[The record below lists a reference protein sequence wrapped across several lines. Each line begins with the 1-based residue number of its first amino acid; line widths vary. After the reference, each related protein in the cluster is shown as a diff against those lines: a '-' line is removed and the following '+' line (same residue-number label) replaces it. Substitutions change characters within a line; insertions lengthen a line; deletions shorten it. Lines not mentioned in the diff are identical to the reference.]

1 MAVIAPDGR
10 LSVVDEHVDDLACD
24 LLMERID
31 ASVDGR
37 FVPEIV

>member
-1 MAVIAPDGR
+1 MAIIAPNGH
-10 LSVVDEHVDDLACD
+10 LSIVDEHVDLACD